1 MKRFRIIVA
10 LMGALMFYP
19 ASSENTEARPQTIPV
34 RVKSGNRGA
43 RSVGPDVK
51 CTLCQKYVVVYVD
64 KYFGDIDILVYNNDG
79 DVVTDKSIFVEGEGE
94 NIIDFSDAKS
104 GMCSI
109 VILLGQ
115 ISYCGEF
122 EL

>member
-1 MKRFRIIVA
+1 MKRFGIIVA

-19 ASSENTEARPQTIPV
+19 ASLENTEARPQNIPV

-43 RSVGPDVK
+43 RSVGLDVK

-64 KYFGDIDILVYNNDG
+64 KYFGDIDILVYNTDG
-79 DVVTDKSIFVEGEGE
+79 NVVTNKSIFVEGEGE
-94 NIIDFSDAKS
+94 NIIYFSDAKS
-104 GMCSI
+104 GMYSI
-109 VILLGQ
+109 VIQFGQ

>member
-1 MKRFRIIVA
+1 
-10 LMGALMFYP
+10 MGALMFYP

-34 RVKSGNRGA
+34 RVKFGNRGA

-104 GMCSI
+104 GMYSI
-109 VILLGQ
+109 VIQFGQ

>member
-1 MKRFRIIVA
+1 
-10 LMGALMFYP
+10 MGALMFYP
-19 ASSENTEARPQTIPV
+19 ASLENTEARPQTIPV

-51 CTLCQKYVVVYVD
+51 CTLCQQYAVIYVD
-64 KYFGDIDILVYNNDG
+64 NYFGDIDILVYNNDG
-79 DVVTDKSIFVEGEGE
+79 DVVINKSIFVEGEGE